1 VRCILWRGAE
11 RALDH
16 GGDLIITN
24 RSRSPWTNL
33 IQEPFD
39 AVRQKAPTPLPDRV
53 LMDAELARN
62 GFAGHAIR
70 ASQDD
75 PAAL

>member
-1 VRCILWRGAE
+1 
-11 RALDH
+11 
-16 GGDLIITN
+16 LIITN
-24 RSRSPWTNL
+24 RSRSPWTSL

-53 LMDAELARN
+53 LTDAELTRN
-62 GFAGHAIR
+62 GFAGQAIR
-70 ASQDD
+70 ASKDD

>member
-1 VRCILWRGAE
+1 LLVGSHPIE
-11 RALDH
+11 H
-16 GGDLIITN
+16 GLIAT
-24 RSRSPWTNL
+24 STKAGL
-33 IQEPFD
+33 IEKPVD

-62 GFAGHAIR
+62 RFAGHAIR
-70 ASQDD
+70 ASEDD